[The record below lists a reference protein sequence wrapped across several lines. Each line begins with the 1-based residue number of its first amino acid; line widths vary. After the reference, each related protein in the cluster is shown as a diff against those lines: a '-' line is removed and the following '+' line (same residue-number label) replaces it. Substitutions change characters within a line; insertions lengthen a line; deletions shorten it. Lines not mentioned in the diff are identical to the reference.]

1 MSAPRLSQ
9 EFLVFIDDAAKVS
22 TKIMAERVLRE
33 CRRVT
38 DAEAGSIFIVRGKGS
53 KRQLEALNLQNDAIQ
68 ASRKLFVIPVTPASI
83 AGYVATTGEMLFVDD
98 VEALTDDVP
107 YRFNKGFDQK
117 SGYRTRSIMCFPL
130 KTPEGRVIGVV
141 QLINRIT
148 GPMGARRPQAFLR
161 SFAEIV
167 GVVSMLVGRAIER
180 IEALEQIRERN
191 KRLTERNRQL
201 KDERSR
207 VLHLSQ
213 ETERAL
219 MLSVELLARA
229 AEVHDGDISSHIQ
242 RVNEYSYLMAKLA
255 GMDPAFCTEIRWAA
269 ALHDV
274 GKMSVDQAV
283 LHKPGRLDEREWVEM
298 KAHTTHGMR
307 ILTGHPR
314 LAMACEIAYCHH
326 EMWAGGGYPRGL
338 KGEEIPI
345 AARIVALA
353 DVYDALRSARPYKP
367 AFDHARAID
376 IMLKGD
382 DRLVPSSHFDPRL
395 LALFEQHH
403 QQFAALW
410 QLLTDSAAEAPEA
423 ANRVA

>member
-1 MSAPRLSQ
+1 MTTPRLSQ

-22 TKIMAERVLRE
+22 TKVMAERVLRE

-38 DAEAGSIFIVRGKGS
+38 GAEAGSIFIVRGRGS
-53 KRQLEALNLQNDAIQ
+53 KKQLEALNLQNDAIQ
-68 ASRKLFVIPVTPASI
+68 ASRKLFVVPVTPNSI
-83 AGYVATTGEMLFVDD
+83 AGYVATKGEMLFVDD
-98 VEALTDDVP
+98 VEELTEAVP
-107 YRFNKGFDQK
+107 YRFNRDFDQK

-130 KTPEGRVIGVV
+130 KTPEGGVIGVV
-141 QLINRIT
+141 QLINRLV
-148 GPMGARRPQAFLR
+148 GPAGARRPQPFLR

-180 IEALEQIRERN
+180 IEALEQISARN
-191 KRLTERNRQL
+191 KRLNERNREL
-201 KDERSR
+201 KSERTR
-207 VLHLSQ
+207 VLQLSQ

-242 RVNEYSYLMAKLA
+242 RVNEYSYLMARLA
-255 GMDPAFCTEIRWAA
+255 GMSDAFCNEIRWAA

-314 LAMACEIAYCHH
+314 LAMACEIAHCHH
-326 EMWAGGGYPRGL
+326 EMWKGGGYPRGL
-338 KGEEIPI
+338 RGEDIPI

-353 DVYDALRSARPYKP
+353 DVYDALRSVRPYKP
-367 AFDHARAID
+367 AFDHDRAIE
-376 IMLKGD
+376 IILKGD
-382 DRLVPSSHFDPRL
+382 DRLEPASHFDPRL

-403 QQFAALW
+403 ERFAELW
-410 QLLTDSAAEAPEA
+410 SELAEPASEPET